1 MLIYQNAQGNAI
13 DLSCE
18 KIRTKIKT
26 AGLYDAE
33 WSVKTT
39 KSGTR
44 NVVSSISKEPK
55 TYEAVIDF
63 CGSREERANSLNE
76 FLKITEQD
84 VCAKTPGTLY
94 LNDCYLQC
102 YIIGTKNAVEEGQ
115 YKKLQKTVKIYAAY
129 PMWITEQTVEVKR
142 LDASARDSGGDKAYP
157 YLYPYSYR
165 NIETAYPFTVDH
177 YTDSDFRLTVY
188 GPTTSVY
195 VTIAGHPYEVAYP
208 TGPGEKLIIDS
219 RASQDPQ
226 RRIYLV
232 GRDGT
237 CVNVFRYRGEEDVFQ
252 KIPSGNVWI
261 EYGREYDISLTLYKE
276 RSEPL
281 WN

>member
-1 MLIYQNAQGNAI
+1 MMMDVFYESGAGKVISLTEWPFWMQTGDILDWKWTYVTANNRIKNFKQSVSKKTVTLTVAADSKESYHENLNLLHEIFEGDIRRFTPGKLYVGQSYLECFIYA
-13 DLSCE
+13 S
-18 KIRTKIKT
+18 
-26 AGLYDAE
+26 
-33 WSVKTT
+33 T
-39 KSGTR
+39 KS
-44 NVVSSISKEPK
+44 EW
-55 TYEAVIDF
+55 EAD
-63 CGSREERANSLNE
+63 CMSM
-76 FLKITEQD
+76 D
-84 VCAKTPGTLY
+84 V
-94 LNDCYLQC
+94 
-102 YIIGTKNAVEEGQ
+102 
-115 YKKLQKTVKIYAAY
+115 KLELVTDA

-142 LDASARDSGGDKAYP
+142 LDASARDSGGDKDYP